1 MNIDQSARGVGNT
14 PEAVSYRIEFD
25 LGACSSCGLCEAF
38 CPVDVI
44 KMQNQGSIDLPAP
57 PIAAGLPDCRIADE
71 PPTHA
76 DVPDCRV
83 PADTSTHIEADN
95 VPDCRVADEP
105 PTNADVVSQPVG
117 DTALNVPVAVAPE
130 LCWGCETCAGQCPEG
145 ALKVLAQG
153 GGNPFKDREVAPPLP
168 PDEQALYTEWAA
180 TLREVL
186 GLRWEPVAISL
197 IPAGEALPNVPIPE
211 ERLRYCQSL
220 MAARRGRSIMMPA
233 NRHACPD
240 GTSILGLTAMPA
252 KLASGELYI
261 LFHKL
266 NDIEAAQRMVHERP
280 SLPERSIDATVVS
293 PLAKAA
299 TTPQVIAVACQP
311 EQAMWLLMSS
321 SYYSGHR
328 HDLHASGYNAQCVET
343 TLLPLTTG
351 EINVSFG
358 CYGCRASSDVGDDL
372 MFVGIPLELM
382 ETTVKGLKELGKKAI
397 RQSRAKIY
405 LPPMV

>member
-1 MNIDQSARGVGNT
+1 MNIDQQAVGADNT
-14 PEAVSYRIEFD
+14 PDSVSYRIEFNLD
-25 LGACSSCGLCEAF
+25 TCTKCGLCEAF

-44 KMQNQGSIDLPAP
+44 VMQAQDASDTTDETPTASSSAASSASTTADASSPASSDS
-57 PIAAGLPDCRIADE
+57 AA
-71 PPTHA
+71 
-76 DVPDCRV
+76 
-83 PADTSTHIEADN
+83 STTTKAI
-95 VPDCRVADEP
+95 
-105 PTNADVVSQPVG
+105 
-117 DTALNVPVAVAPE
+117 PVAVAPE
-130 LCWGCETCAGQCPEG
+130 LCWGCETCAGQCP
-145 ALKVLAQG
+145 ANSIKVIAEG
-153 GGNPFKDREVAPPLP
+153 GGDPFKDRAVAPPLP
-168 PDEQALYTEWAA
+168 EDEQEHYAQWAA
-180 TLREVL
+180 TLKEVL

-197 IPAGEALPNVPIPE
+197 IPAGDPLPDVPIPD

-266 NDIEAAQRMVHERP
+266 HDVEAAQRMVHERP
-280 SLPERSIDATVVS
+280 CLPERSIDATVVS

-299 TTPQVIAVACQP
+299 TKPQVVAIACQP

-351 EINVSFG
+351 EINISFG

-382 ETTVKGLKELGKKAI
+382 ETTIKGLTELGKKAI
-397 RQSRAKIY
+397 KQSRAKIY